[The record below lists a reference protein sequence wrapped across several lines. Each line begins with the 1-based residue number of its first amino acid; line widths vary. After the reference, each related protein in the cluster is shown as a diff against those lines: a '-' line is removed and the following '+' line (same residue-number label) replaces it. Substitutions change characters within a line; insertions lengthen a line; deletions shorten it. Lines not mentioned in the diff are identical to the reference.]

1 MDQVKMGLKWMDN
14 SDLFYSVGVFYKTSS
29 YKKPDSGV
37 HYTELFYY
45 CRKTGDETRWW

>member
-1 MDQVKMGLKWMDN
+1 MDN

-37 HYTELFYY
+37 HYTEMKQVFFYY
-45 CRKTGDETRWW
+45 GRKTGDETRW